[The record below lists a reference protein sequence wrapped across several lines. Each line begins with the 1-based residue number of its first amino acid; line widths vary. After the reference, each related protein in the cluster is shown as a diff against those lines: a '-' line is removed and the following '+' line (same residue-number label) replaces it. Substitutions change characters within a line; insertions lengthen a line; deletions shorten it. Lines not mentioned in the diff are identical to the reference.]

1 VRALRSLCFPGPSR
15 RNAGPEP
22 FCFLLLCRRVVRFF
36 GAFEDDANV
45 YLLLQQW
52 GCGASLAHA
61 VAARGCLGEA
71 EAAAHA
77 AALLDALAHLHAR
90 GIAHRDIKPANCLL
104 RSQAPAQALPR
115 GAASDVALADFGLAA
130 RCGVGAPARR
140 GLCGTPNYL
149 APEALA
155 AGAEARH
162 GREADVWALGC
173 LAHTLLVGH
182 PPFTAATVPAT
193 YARIK
198 AGDLRMPPHLS
209 VRPSRCAAARFF

>member
-1 VRALRSLCFPGPSR
+1 M
-15 RNAGPEP
+15 
-22 FCFLLLCRRVVRFF
+22 RFHR
-36 GAFEDDANV
+36 AFEDDANV

-61 VAARGCLGEA
+61 VAARGTLPEH

-90 GIAHRDIKPANCLL
+90 GVAHRDVKPANCLL
-104 RSQAPAQALPR
+104 RRQDPARVLAE
-115 GAASDVALADFGLAA
+115 GEASCVGLADLGLAT
-130 RCGVGAPARR
+130 RCGAGVPARR

-155 AGAEARH
+155 PAPAARH

-182 PPFTAATVPAT
+182 PP
-193 YARIK
+193 
-198 AGDLRMPPHLS
+198 
-209 VRPSRCAAARFF
+209 CASSFA